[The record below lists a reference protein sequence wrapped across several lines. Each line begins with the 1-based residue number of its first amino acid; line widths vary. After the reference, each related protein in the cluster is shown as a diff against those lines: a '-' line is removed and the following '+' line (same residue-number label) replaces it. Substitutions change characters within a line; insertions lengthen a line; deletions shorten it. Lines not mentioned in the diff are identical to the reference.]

1 MSLIVAGRFHT
12 FDKAEQA
19 AAQLFTRGFLEEDVS
34 LFYVNPP
41 GQHAIFPVGGDVD
54 VDRSMR
60 PAQKGAGGGVVVG
73 AVIGAGVGAAIVA
86 ATHMSA
92 LVFVIA
98 SAVGAYI
105 GSFIGAMGTTRHAK
119 DDPPLAA
126 SHREDQQ
133 PVRESGVLLAVHVTD
148 ETRRMAEDV
157 LRDAGALEVER
168 ASGRWQ
174 RGKWADFNPVSAPV
188 TSH

>member
-1 MSLIVAGRFHT
+1 MSLIVAGRFQT
-12 FDKAEQA
+12 FDNAEQA
-19 AAQLFTRGFLEEDVS
+19 ASRLFSRGVLEEDVS

-41 GQHAIFPVGGDVD
+41 GQHAIFPIGGDVD

-60 PAQKGAGGGVVVG
+60 PAQKGAGAGVVLG
-73 AVIGAGVGAAIVA
+73 AVIGAAAGAGIVA

-98 SAVGAYI
+98 SAVGSYI
-105 GSFIGAMGTTRHAK
+105 GSLIGAMGTTRRGK
-119 DDPPLAA
+119 DDVPLPA
-126 SHREDQQ
+126 SHHEDQQ
-133 PVRESGVLLAVHVTD
+133 PVREAGVLLAVHVTD
-148 ETRRMAEDV
+148 QTRRMAEDI
-157 LRDAGALEVER
+157 LREAGAHDIER

-174 RGKWADFNPVSAPV
+174 QGKWADFNPVSAPV